1 MLNPALMQWLEHNAQ
16 ALDAGDGDPQQV
28 LTQLAQAGVLRV
40 GVSPALGGSGG
51 HVSDAVETLAAVA
64 SHSWQRRSYS
74 GAKGPLSNTCCTVPT
89 LH

>member
-40 GVSPALGGSGG
+40 GISPALGGSGG
-51 HVSDAVETLAAVA
+51 MIAVDRHGNIALPFNSEGMYRGFGYVGDAPSVGIY
-64 SHSWQRRSYS
+64 R
-74 GAKGPLSNTCCTVPT
+74 
-89 LH
+89 